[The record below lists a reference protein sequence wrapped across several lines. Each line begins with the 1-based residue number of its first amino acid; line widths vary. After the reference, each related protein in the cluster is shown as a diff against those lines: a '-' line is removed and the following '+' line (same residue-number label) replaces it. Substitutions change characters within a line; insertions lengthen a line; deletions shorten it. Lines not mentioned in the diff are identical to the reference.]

1 MKMDSKK
8 IFILE
13 DEYIIA
19 LDIKNILLKS
29 GLYLPIIIKYTEDLL
44 SLILNERPGLIIV
57 SSNVD
62 KQISEEIFFIGKKFN
77 TQFILLS
84 TNSQYNWNQNKD
96 RDFYSEVIFKPFST
110 EILVKTVENLL
121 KPAFPMFVEVHMSN
135 APNKY

>member
-1 MKMDSKK
+1 MDLKK

-62 KQISEEIFFIGKKFN
+62 KKISKEIFFIGKKFN

-121 KPAFPMFVEVHMSN
+121 KPAFPMFVEVHMSS